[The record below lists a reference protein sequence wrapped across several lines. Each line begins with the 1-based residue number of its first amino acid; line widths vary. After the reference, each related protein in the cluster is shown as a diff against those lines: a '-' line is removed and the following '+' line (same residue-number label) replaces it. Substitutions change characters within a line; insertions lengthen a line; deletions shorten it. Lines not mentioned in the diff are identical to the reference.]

1 MKDYQVR
8 VVREFEALI
17 EKITKL
23 RKYLKTEFPIIN
35 DIIDLDESEL
45 LKFQLRAMDIYV
57 SILADRIERWRFNGI
72 QIVPIEDPDQYPF
85 STKIPDIDG
94 RAWRDSYG
102 EVEAMDFPHK
112 KEVLGQMKILGESQ
126 HQEKVKA
133 EFNAMFQFRMKYTP
147 TSYQRELLGKKIL
160 LWAQGL

>member
-85 STKIPDIDG
+85 STKIPDI
-94 RAWRDSYG
+94 
-102 EVEAMDFPHK
+102 ELV
-112 KEVLGQMKILGESQ
+112 
-126 HQEKVKA
+126 VKG
-133 EFNAMFQFRMKYTP
+133 F
-147 TSYQRELLGKKIL
+147 
-160 LWAQGL
+160 